1 MARVRSPDRDRA
13 FEIYKEHKGNIDLV
27 KIAEILDIPAGT
39 IRGWKNKD
47 KWEYKL
53 NGTFQKNSK
62 KNTERSNKKNKTKKK
77 PIVEEVEHVLSNA
90 DLTDKQRLFCVYYI
104 KYFNATK
111 AYQKAYSSSYSVANV
126 EGYRLLVNPSVKKEI
141 ENLKKAKLNRAMLSP
156 DDIFQKYIDIA
167 FSDISDFVTF
177 GQKELPVLNPVT
189 GEQILDELGEVVTYT
204 VNYVDFKESS
214 DVDGTIIDSVS
225 KGKDGVRLKL
235 QDKMK
240 ALQWL
245 SERMDLL
252 PTETRMRLDNER
264 VKVEIAKEKLELEKG
279 KANKETL
286 DNELK
291 IVIDYGDENG
301 NS

>member
-1 MARVRSPDRDRA
+1 MSRVRSPDRDRA

>member
-111 AYQKAYSSSYSVANV
+111 AYKKAYSSSYSVANV
-126 EGYRLLVNPSVKKEI
+126 EGYRLLVNPSIKKEI

-167 FSDISDFVTF
+167 FSDISDYVEF
-177 GQKELPVLNPVT
+177 GQKELPVINPVT
-189 GEQILDELGEVVTYT
+189 GEQILDDDGEVVTYT
-204 VNYVDFKESS
+204 VNYVDFKESTEI
-214 DVDGTIIDSVS
+214 DGTIIDSVS
-225 KGKDGVRLKL
+225 KGKDGIKIKL

-240 ALQWL
+240 AMKWL
-245 SERMDLL
+245 ADHMDLA
-252 PTETRMRLDNER
+252 TEEQKTRIEVLKSKIVNNE
-264 VKVEIAKEKLELEKG
+264 KSKEDKIDEYFAKLEEGIKNV
-279 KANKETL
+279 K
-286 DNELK
+286 
-291 IVIDYGDENG
+291 
-301 NS
+301 